1 MENNVSSAL
10 AESGSGS
17 VSESTESQESSQSLE
32 SASPEVTEQAQAIK
46 NSGAPKAE
54 IKKAL
59 KTLKLKVDGKEQ
71 SVEFDPNDDEF
82 MTRELQ
88 KSRAFEK
95 RAQDFSQ
102 LEKEV
107 KTFIEE
113 LRKNPKKVLSD
124 PNIGLDMKKL
134 AAEVIEEEI
143 ANSQKSPEQLER
155 EKLQNE
161 LKELK
166 EQREKEK
173 EADQK
178 KEFDRIQEREFE
190 RYDTLMTQ
198 SLEKSDLPKSPY
210 VVKKMADLL
219 IMGLQAG
226 VDVTPDDVLPLVR
239 EEIQNDLKQMFA
251 VMPDEVIEKIVG
263 KDIFTRIRKKN
274 IAKTKAAPASLN
286 SSIKDTG
293 MVGKPA
299 DKSSG
304 KKMTFKEFF
313 KA

>member
-1 MENNVSSAL
+1 METNNAAPVAESAPVSEEVSSP
-10 AESGSGS
+10 
-17 VSESTESQESSQSLE
+17 ESQESFPQ
-32 SASPEVTEQAQAIK
+32 SPEAQAAVLK
-46 NSGAPKAE
+46 ASGAKPAE

-82 MTRELQ
+82 LTRELQ

-95 RAQDFSQ
+95 RASDYSQ

-107 KTFIEE
+107 RSFIEQ
-113 LRKNPKKVLSD
+113 LQKDPRKVLSD
-124 PNIGLDMKKL
+124 PSIGIDIKKL
-134 AAEVIEEEI
+134 AASVIEEEI
-143 ANSQKSPEQLER
+143 ANSQKSPDQLER
-155 EKLQNE
+155 EKIA
-161 LKELK
+161 KELK
-166 EQREKEK
+166 DLKAEREKEK
-173 EADQK
+173 EEAQK
-178 KEFDRIQEREFE
+178 KEFERIQEREFE

-219 IMGLQAG
+219 MMGIQAG

-239 EEIQNDLKQMFA
+239 EEIQSDLKQMFA

-274 IAKTKAAPASLN
+274 VLKAKAAPVTLN
-286 SSIKDTG
+286 KSIKDTG
-293 MVGKPA
+293 GQVE
-299 DKSSG
+299 KSSPA
-304 KKMTFKEFF
+304 KKQTFKDFF
-313 KA
+313 KV